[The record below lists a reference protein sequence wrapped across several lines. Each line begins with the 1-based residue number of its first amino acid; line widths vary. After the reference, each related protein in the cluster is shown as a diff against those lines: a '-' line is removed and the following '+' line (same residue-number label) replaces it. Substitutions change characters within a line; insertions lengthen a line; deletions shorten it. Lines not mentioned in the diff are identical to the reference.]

1 MFKPVWVK
9 PLADY
14 KIRVKFADGVEGVVS
29 LEHLVGKGVFKA
41 WEDYEYFK
49 KVRIDPESRA
59 LSWGDDIDICP
70 DTLYF
75 EITHI
80 DPEEYFTQHQK
91 LIVNA

>member
-14 KIRVKFADGVEGVVS
+14 KIQVRFADGVEGVVS
-29 LEHLVGKGVFKA
+29 LDHLVGKGVFKA
-41 WEDYEYFK
+41 WE
-49 KVRIDPESRA
+49 
-59 LSWGDDIDICP
+59 DDIDICP

-75 EITHI
+75 EITNI

-91 LIVNA
+91 LAMGKTEGWSTH